1 MSIEEIIK
9 LLQNRLAF
17 NAQQRAAAAQ
27 RGDIGQVAVFD
38 ADTATTQ
45 ATLDAVQAAQ

>member
-1 MSIEEIIK
+1 MSLDELIA

-17 NAQQRAAAAQ
+17 NASQRVAAVQ
-27 RGDIGQVAVFD
+27 RGDVALVASLD

-45 ATLDAVQAAQ
+45 ATLDALQAA

>member
-1 MSIEEIIK
+1 MSLDDLIK

-27 RGDIGQVAVFD
+27 RGDIALVSSLD
-38 ADTATTQ
+38 ADSATTQ
-45 ATLDAVQAAQ
+45 ATLDALQAA